1 MKSAS
6 VTYIL
11 KQIVCWALLL
21 QMVHV
26 CIAPVPPILLEK
38 TASFYR
44 ENTCHQRPQNFLE
57 LIAVSFLNSVNTT
70 IDAQGASSDK
80 SESETF
86 LEDFSIGILWPS
98 FDVEFLSI
106 QLTDEVNA
114 HFDHYLGLLETREI
128 EPISPPPNFS

>member
-11 KQIVCWALLL
+11 KQVVCWVLLL
-21 QMVHV
+21 QMTHL
-26 CIAPVPPILLEK
+26 CIAPVPPIILEK
-38 TASFYR
+38 TATLYR
-44 ENTCHQRPQNFLE
+44 DNTCHQRPQNFLT
-57 LIAVSFLNSVNTT
+57 LLTVALVNSIASHT
-70 IDAQGASSDK
+70 DAPSSEK
-80 SESETF
+80 GSESSF
-86 LEDFSIGILWPS
+86 LEDFSIGLIWPP